1 MSELEVLQK
10 SFMESMDSMT
20 KQFKKEKETL
30 EKKLNECK
38 EKYNKLKKDKEND
51 SEMFKQNLQS
61 SSDELVRLQNIN
73 RDLRKQIENNK
84 LNEEKIKKYEKEIE
98 ELKKYKIKFN
108 ELNTQIPE
116 LKNKIENLTKEKN
129 ENNEINKK
137 IKINEEKIKQYEQEL
152 NSMNEIKSQNN
163 ILNTK
168 IKELENQLNSEI
180 EQKNSIIT
188 EKNNLEN
195 NLHQKQEEIK
205 ELNEKLKSSETNNKQ
220 LLEKIKKAKEE
231 EEIKLK
237 EIEKNSENNIEKKN
251 KFLIDILCEFLI
263 KLNNSPHFLSTFDL
277 LNKSL
282 KNFDELNYFAKMSL
296 KYNLPIN
303 NITFLFFS
311 NLRSYIL
318 LRKENSSLK
327 NFLSQKS
334 FKYSEIN
341 KDDIETIKMIRTIKL
356 NDNTN
361 LLDLYVK
368 KKELFFQK
376 VELTF
381 DLLKNKIISDYEEDI
396 KESNKN
402 ILTDVPELLNILDP
416 PNNLEINFDKIN
428 TNKLSLFVAFQI
440 NNIFSKLESLSFEVS
455 KINLDIFYSIIF
467 NCQNLKA
474 INIKLNNRNLE
485 NNIVILNNIIPIL
498 FNNNKNLIELSYNN
512 IPLMNKYLPIIVTSI
527 KNSKLEKLSLK
538 GSFTSKM
545 DLAIFNSYFSSDNYL
560 TEINFSNN
568 KFNIPTLLC
577 DSLLNYNIS
586 KKLTSINFSY
596 CDLSDEDINIITKY
610 IEENPSL
617 KQCDISEN
625 DLSQKACFRLGTMI
639 EKNNTLEKINLMNCK
654 LNGENV
660 LYIFSWKGSPGLKH
674 FILNFNNIGDMGLI
688 GIANFIKNSP
698 NLEILELVNIGGND
712 MGFSSLVNIL
722 KSCNKIRIVHF
733 ERNKLNKNSID
744 LVKKSD
750 EEFKNKN
757 TKFFL
762 DKLDGDKYKND
773 NIESIV
779 FV

>member
-1 MSELEVLQK
+1 MSELEILQK

-20 KQFKKEKETL
+20 KQFNKEKETL
-30 EKKLNECK
+30 EKKLNELK

-61 SSDELVRLQNIN
+61 SSDELVKLQNIN
-73 RDLRKQIENNK
+73 RDLKKQVENNK

-98 ELKKYKIKFN
+98 ELKKYKIKYN

-129 ENNEINKK
+129 ENTGMNEKNKL
-137 IKINEEKIKQYEQEL
+137 NEEKIKQYEKEI
-152 NSMNEIKSQNN
+152 NSMNEIKSQND

-168 IKELENQLNSEI
+168 IKELENQVKSEI
-180 EQKNSIIT
+180 EQKNLIIT
-188 EKNNLEN
+188 DKNNLEK
-195 NLHQKQEEIK
+195 NLQQKEEEIK
-205 ELNEKLKSSETNNKQ
+205 EINEKLKLSESNNKQ

-237 EIEKNSENNIEKKN
+237 EMEKSSENNIEKKN
-251 KFLIDILCEFLI
+251 KFLTDILCEFLI
-263 KLNNSPHFLSTFDL
+263 KLNNSPHFISTFDL

-303 NITFLFFS
+303 NITFLFFA

-327 NFLSQKS
+327 NFLSQKI
-334 FKYSEIN
+334 FKYSEISQ
-341 KDDIETIKMIRTIKL
+341 DDIETIKMIRTIKL

-402 ILTDVPELLNILDP
+402 ILTESPDLLNVLDP
-416 PNNLEINFDKIN
+416 PNNLDINFDKVN
-428 TNKLSLFVAFQI
+428 TNKLSLFIAFQI

-485 NNIVILNNIIPIL
+485 NNIVILNNIIPLL
-498 FNNNKNLIELSYNN
+498 FNNNKNLTELSYNN

-545 DLAIFNSYFSSDNYL
+545 DLAIFNSYFSSENYL
-560 TEINFSNN
+560 TEVNFSNN
-568 KFNIPTLLC
+568 KFNIPSLLR
-577 DSLLNYNIS
+577 DSLLNYNVS

-625 DLSQKACFRLGTMI
+625 ELSQKACFRLGTMI

-674 FILNFNNIGDMGLI
+674 FVLNFNNIGDMGLI

-712 MGFSSLVNIL
+712 MGFSSLVNIV
-722 KSCNKIRIVHF
+722 KSCDKIRIIHF
-733 ERNKLNKNSID
+733 ERNKLNKSSID
-744 LVKKSD
+744 FVKKSD
-750 EEFKNKN
+750 EEFKGKN

-762 DKLDGDKYKND
+762 DKFDGDKYKND

>member
-1 MSELEVLQK
+1 
-10 SFMESMDSMT
+10 MT
-20 KQFKKEKETL
+20 KQFNKEKESY
-30 EKKLNECK
+30 EKKLNELK

-61 SSDELVRLQNIN
+61 SSDELVKLQNIN
-73 RDLRKQIENNK
+73 RDLKKQVENNK
-84 LNEEKIKKYEKEIE
+84 LNEEKIKQYEKEI
-98 ELKKYKIKFN
+98 
-108 ELNTQIPE
+108 
-116 LKNKIENLTKEKN
+116 
-129 ENNEINKK
+129 
-137 IKINEEKIKQYEQEL
+137 
-152 NSMNEIKSQNN
+152 NSMNEIKSQND

-168 IKELENQLNSEI
+168 IKELENQVKSEI
-180 EQKNSIIT
+180 EQKNLFISD
-188 EKNNLEN
+188 KNNLEK
-195 NLHQKQEEIK
+195 NLQQKEEEIK
-205 ELNEKLKSSETNNKQ
+205 EINEKLKLSESNNKQ
-220 LLEKIKKAKEE
+220 LLEKIKKVKEE

-237 EIEKNSENNIEKKN
+237 EMEKSSENNIEKKN
-251 KFLIDILCEFLI
+251 KFLTDILCEFLI
-263 KLNNSPHFLSTFDL
+263 KLNNSPHFISTFDL

-303 NITFLFFS
+303 NITFLFFA

-327 NFLSQKS
+327 NFLSQKI
-334 FKYSEIN
+334 FKYSEISQ
-341 KDDIETIKMIRTIKL
+341 DDIETIKMIRTIKL

-402 ILTDVPELLNILDP
+402 ILTESPDLLNVLDP
-416 PNNLEINFDKIN
+416 PNILEINFDKVN
-428 TNKLSLFVAFQI
+428 TNKLSLFITFQI
-440 NNIFSKLESLSFEVS
+440 NNIFCKLESLSFEVS

-485 NNIVILNNIIPIL
+485 NNIVILNNIIPLL
-498 FNNNKNLIELSYNN
+498 FNNNKNLTELSYNN
-512 IPLMNKYLPIIVTSI
+512 IPLMNKYLPILVTSI
-527 KNSKLEKLSLK
+527 KASKLEKLSLK

-545 DLAIFNSYFSSDNYL
+545 DLAIFNSYFSSENYL
-560 TEINFSNN
+560 TEVNFSNN
-568 KFNIPTLLC
+568 KFNIPSLLR

-625 DLSQKACFRLGTMI
+625 ELSQKACFRLGTMI

-674 FILNFNNIGDMGLI
+674 FVLNFNNIGDMGLI

-712 MGFSSLVNIL
+712 MGFSSLVNIV
-722 KSCNKIRIVHF
+722 KSCDKIRVIHF
-733 ERNKLNKNSID
+733 ERNKLNKSSID

-750 EEFKNKN
+750 EEFKGKN

-762 DKLDGDKYKND
+762 DKFDGDKYKND

>member
-1 MSELEVLQK
+1 MSELEILQK

-20 KQFKKEKETL
+20 KQFNKEKESY
-30 EKKLNECK
+30 EKKLNELK

-61 SSDELVRLQNIN
+61 SSDELVKLQNIN
-73 RDLRKQIENNK
+73 RDLKKQVENNK

-98 ELKKYKIKFN
+98 ELKKYKIKYN

-129 ENNEINKK
+129 ENTGMNEKNKL
-137 IKINEEKIKQYEQEL
+137 NEEKIKQYEKEI
-152 NSMNEIKSQNN
+152 NSMNEIKSQND

-168 IKELENQLNSEI
+168 IKELENQVKSEI
-180 EQKNSIIT
+180 EQKNLFISD
-188 EKNNLEN
+188 KNNLEK
-195 NLHQKQEEIK
+195 NLQQKEEEIK
-205 ELNEKLKSSETNNKQ
+205 EINEKLKLSESNNKQ

-237 EIEKNSENNIEKKN
+237 EMEKSSENNIEKKN
-251 KFLIDILCEFLI
+251 KFLTDILCEFLI
-263 KLNNSPHFLSTFDL
+263 KLNNSPHFISTFDL

-303 NITFLFFS
+303 NITFLFFA

-327 NFLSQKS
+327 NFLSQKI
-334 FKYSEIN
+334 FKYSEISQ
-341 KDDIETIKMIRTIKL
+341 DDIETIKMIRTIKL

-402 ILTDVPELLNILDP
+402 ILTESPDLLNVLDP
-416 PNNLEINFDKIN
+416 PNILEINFDKVN
-428 TNKLSLFVAFQI
+428 TNKLSLFIAFQI

-485 NNIVILNNIIPIL
+485 NNIVILNNIIPLL

-545 DLAIFNSYFSSDNYL
+545 DLAIFNSYFSSENYL
-560 TEINFSNN
+560 TEVNFSNN
-568 KFNIPTLLC
+568 KFNIPSLLR

-625 DLSQKACFRLGTMI
+625 ELSQKACFRLGTMI

-674 FILNFNNIGDMGLI
+674 FVLNFNNIGDMGLI

-712 MGFSSLVNIL
+712 MGFSSLVNIV
-722 KSCNKIRIVHF
+722 KSCDKIRIIHF
-733 ERNKLNKNSID
+733 ERNKLNKSSID

-750 EEFKNKN
+750 EEFKGKN

-762 DKLDGDKYKND
+762 DKFDGDKYKND